1 MRADFAGL
9 QRGQP
14 KTDVREAITQL
25 GIDFRLMTQFTSFV
39 AVEEMII
46 TEGGKPRR
54 VEVPVE
60 MPEGVSHEGVFGD
73 GTRADSLGRLKMRA
87 GGGGGIV
94 GLGGSGQRAQTR
106 TPQSTPLPSVSETV
120 AVAKSESSLADAKFA
135 KLHASLV
142 AVIQRLE
149 KKQMKP
155 SLAEAQFVREGKAE
169 LQIWLTEK
177 TPAVMAELKRLGLE
191 VLLEAPNGKLVIGRL
206 PVEKLAALA
215 ELKFVRYA
223 APHTA
228 K

>member
-1 MRADFAGL
+1 
-9 QRGQP
+9 
-14 KTDVREAITQL
+14 
-25 GIDFRLMTQFTSFV
+25 MTQFTSFV

-73 GTRADSLGRLKMRA
+73 VTRADSLSRLKMRSA
-87 GGGGGIV
+87 GNVGGGDFGR
-94 GLGGSGQRAQTR
+94 GQSAQIS
-106 TPQSTPLPSVSETV
+106 PPKSSPLPSVNETV
-120 AVAKSESSLADAKFA
+120 SITKSEPSRADAKFV
-135 KLHASLV
+135 KLHQSLV
-142 AVIQRLE
+142 AVIERLE

-155 SLAEAQFVREGKAE
+155 ALAEAQFVRDGKAE

-177 TPAVMAELKRLGLE
+177 TPEVMAQLKRLGLE

-215 ELKFVRYA
+215 ELRFVSYA
-223 APHTA
+223 APHTT